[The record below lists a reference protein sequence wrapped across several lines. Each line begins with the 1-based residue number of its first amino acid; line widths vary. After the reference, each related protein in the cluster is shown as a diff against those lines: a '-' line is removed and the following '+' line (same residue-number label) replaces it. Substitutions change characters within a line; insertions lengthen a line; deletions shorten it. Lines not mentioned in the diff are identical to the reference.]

1 MRRVAHLPQP
11 SVAPHRPP
19 REVRTAACLPAGS
32 RQAEGLALPGGARPL
47 APPPWPG
54 SPLEGLSHSSLSP
67 HFQAQ
72 AWPSTGCQYRY
83 AAGPDSQVD
92 LPGAQGGPRG
102 TTLLPITA
110 WGWQTDTQQPHGT
123 RHAGKRQR
131 GQSLDGGT
139 QLTTPQAKPFEPKTQ
154 G

>member
-1 MRRVAHLPQP
+1 MSLTFRSRQWLPIALRVRSRL
-11 SVAPHRPP
+11 RP
-19 REVRTAACLPAGS
+19 ASLPAPAKLKDS
-32 RQAEGLALPGGARPL
+32 PFREEPPSGAP
-47 APPPWPG
+47 AWPG